1 MEYANTGTFDQKQLN
16 MEYQSILLDFHEGI
30 LTVTINRESKM
41 NALNL
46 EVIAELTHVMRDVRN
61 DEHSKAVIIT
71 GAGHKAFVAGA
82 DIAEFAAFDSEEGEA
97 MSRDGHELMNLIEN
111 SPKPVVAAVNGF
123 ALGGGC
129 ELAMACHLRVASTN
143 AHFGQPEVKLG
154 LIPGYGGTQ
163 RLIQLIGKGKALEML
178 MTGEMIDAG
187 EALKLGLVNKISE
200 PQELLDDARALLQKI
215 MKKAPLAIAKVIDSV
230 NAFYDNKRDG
240 FEVEIRHFG
249 ASFDT
254 QDFKE
259 GSRAFLEK
267 RKARFIGK

>member
-1 MEYANTGTFDQKQLN
+1 

-30 LTVTINRESKM
+30 LTVTVNRESKM

-46 EVIAELTHVMRDVRN
+46 EVISELTQVMRDIRK
-61 DEHSKAVIIT
+61 DEHTRAVILT

-97 MSRDGHELMNLIEN
+97 MSRDGHALMNLIE
-111 SPKPVVAAVNGF
+111 SSSKPVLAAVNGY

-129 ELAMACHLRVASTN
+129 ELAMACHLRIASTN
-143 AHFGQPEVKLG
+143 AHFGQPEVNLG

-163 RLIQLIGKGKALEML
+163 RLVQLAGKNRALEML

-200 PQELLDDARALLQKI
+200 PEELLNDARALLSKI
-215 MKKAPLAIAKVIDSV
+215 MKKAPLAIAKVIDCV

-267 RKARFIGK
+267 RKARFTGK

>member
-1 MEYANTGTFDQKQLN
+1 
-16 MEYQSILLDFHEGI
+16 MEYQTILLDFHEGI

-46 EVIAELTHVMRDVRN
+46 EVIAELTNVMRDVRK
-61 DEHSKAVIIT
+61 DEKIHAVILT

-82 DIAEFAAFDSEEGEA
+82 DIAEFASFDSEEGEA
-97 MSRDGHELMNLIEN
+97 MSRDGHALMNLIEN
-111 SPKPVVAAVNGF
+111 SPKPVLAAVNGY

-129 ELAMACHLRVASTN
+129 ELAMACHLRVASSN
-143 AHFGQPEVKLG
+143 AHFGQPEVNLG

-178 MTGEMIDAG
+178 MTGEMIDVG

-200 PQELLDDARALLQKI
+200 PEDLLNDSRDLLRKI
-215 MKKAPLAIAKVIDSV
+215 LEKAPLAIAKVIDCV

-240 FEVEIRHFG
+240 FEVEIRQFG